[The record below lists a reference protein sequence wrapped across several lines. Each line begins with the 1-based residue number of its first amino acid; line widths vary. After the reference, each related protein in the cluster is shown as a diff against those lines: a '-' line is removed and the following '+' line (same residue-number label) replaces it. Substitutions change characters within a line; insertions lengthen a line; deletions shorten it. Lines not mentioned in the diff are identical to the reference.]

1 MCKKYRL
8 DTKRVFVAP
17 RCGDVLGVVFHALPS
32 FKYFQV
38 SGHHL
43 LAQAKGILRALKTI
57 LQQI

>member
-8 DTKRVFVAP
+8 STKHVFVAP

-32 FKYFQV
+32 LKYFQV
-38 SGHHL
+38 SGRHPVAL
-43 LAQAKGILRALKTI
+43 AKGILRVLKTI